1 MNLSVKYN
9 ALLIDYNNALN
20 SFNNS
25 LQIIT
30 IQFDEIVIDTIKNGQ
45 IQKFETLTELAW
57 KCCKLYIEI
66 NFGDIVVSPKMVY
79 KQLFIQGTINE
90 NLYLQLLQTVE
101 DRNMLS
107 HIYKEKMFEIIYQ
120 NLNRHLDSLNS
131 MYQII
136 NAT

>member
-1 MNLSVKYN
+1 MNISVKYN

-57 KCCKLYIEI
+57 KCSKLYIEI

-131 MYQII
+131 LYQII

>member
-1 MNLSVKYN
+1 MNLEDKYKD
-9 ALLIDYNNALN
+9 LLINYNNALN
-20 SFNNS
+20 SYNNS

-30 IQFDEIVIDTIKNGQ
+30 IQFDEILIDTIKNGQ

-66 NFGDIVVSPKMVY
+66 NFGEIVVSPKTVY
-79 KQLFIQGTINE
+79 KQLFLEGVITE
-90 NLYLQLLQTVE
+90 DLYLKLIQTVE

-107 HIYKEKMFEIIYQ
+107 HIYKEKMFVNVYQ
-120 NLNRHLDSLNS
+120 NLNLHLSSFKDL
-131 MYQII
+131 YQII

>member
-30 IQFDEIVIDTIKNGQ
+30 IQFDEIIIDTIKNGQ
-45 IQKFETLTELAW
+45 IQKFETVTELAW

-131 MYQII
+131 LYQII

>member
-30 IQFDEIVIDTIKNGQ
+30 IQFDEIIIDTIKNGQ
-45 IQKFETLTELAW
+45 IQKFETVTELAW

-107 HIYKEKMFEIIYQ
+107 HIYKEKIFEIIYQ

>member
-30 IQFDEIVIDTIKNGQ
+30 IQFDEIIIDTIKNGQ
-45 IQKFETLTELAW
+45 IQKFETVTELAW

-136 NAT
+136 NAI

>member
-30 IQFDEIVIDTIKNGQ
+30 IQFDEIIIDTIKNGQ
-45 IQKFETLTELAW
+45 IQKFETVTELAW

-107 HIYKEKMFEIIYQ
+107 HIYKEKMFVVVYQ
-120 NLNRHLDSLNS
+120 NLNRHLDSFNCL
-131 MYQII
+131 YQII

>member
-1 MNLSVKYN
+1 MNLEDKYN
-9 ALLIDYNNALN
+9 ALLFDYNNALN
-20 SFNNS
+20 SYNKS

-57 KCCKLYIEI
+57 KCCKLYIELH
-66 NFGDIVVSPKMVY
+66 FGDVVLSPKMVY
-79 KQLFIQGTINE
+79 KQLFIQGTVNE
-90 NLYLQLLQTVE
+90 NLYLQLIQTVE

-107 HIYKEKMFEIIYQ
+107 HIYKEKMFVVVYQ
-120 NLNRHLDSLNS
+120 NLNRHLDSFNS
-131 MYQII
+131 LYQII

>member
-1 MNLSVKYN
+1 MNLSIKYN

-79 KQLFIQGTINE
+79 KQLFIQATINE

-131 MYQII
+131 LYQII

>member
-1 MNLSVKYN
+1 MNLSIKYN

-131 MYQII
+131 LYQII

>member
-1 MNLSVKYN
+1 
-9 ALLIDYNNALN
+9 
-20 SFNNS
+20 
-25 LQIIT
+25 
-30 IQFDEIVIDTIKNGQ
+30 
-45 IQKFETLTELAW
+45 
-57 KCCKLYIEI
+57 
-66 NFGDIVVSPKMVY
+66 MVY

-136 NAT
+136 NAI

>member
-1 MNLSVKYN
+1 MNLEDKYKD
-9 ALLIDYNNALN
+9 LLFNYNNALL
-20 SFNNS
+20 SYHNS

-79 KQLFIQGTINE
+79 KQLFIQATINE

-107 HIYKEKMFEIIYQ
+107 HIYKEKMFEIVYQ
-120 NLNRHLDSLNS
+120 NLNRHLASFNSL
-131 MYQII
+131 YQII

>member
-1 MNLSVKYN
+1 MNLEDKYKD
-9 ALLIDYNNALN
+9 LLINYNNALN
-20 SFNNS
+20 SYNHS

-30 IQFDEIVIDTIKNGQ
+30 IQFDEILIDTIKNGQ

-66 NFGDIVVSPKMVY
+66 NFGEIVVSPKTVY
-79 KQLFIQGTINE
+79 KQLFLERVITE
-90 NLYLQLLQTVE
+90 DFYLKLIQTVE

-107 HIYKEKMFEIIYQ
+107 HIYKEKMFVNVYQ
-120 NLNRHLDSLNS
+120 NLNLHLASFKDL
-131 MYQII
+131 YQII